1 MMTPAFVQTG
11 QILIGILVTAS
22 VVGFGLN
29 LKFAGGN
36 ETVVN
41 LNMRIKAWWVMAGVL
56 FSALVLGRYATIVVF
71 GFSSLMALREFLT
84 LTPTTKS
91 DYWPLFI
98 AFFLALPFQYWLL
111 WTGWYGLFAI
121 FIPVYIFPL
130 ISTASALSQDTDDF
144 LSRNARIQFA
154 LMTCVY
160 GVSHAPA
167 LLMLDIPGFEG
178 HTAQL
183 LFFFTFIVQLS
194 DVLQYVFGKLF
205 GKHKLAPQLSPSKT
219 WEGLLG
225 GGMSTILLGG
235 VLHAVTPFDFMQAA
249 GMAALI
255 VVFGVLGGLVMS
267 GVKRSLGAKDWGTGI
282 AGHGGY
288 MDRLD
293 SLAFAAPVFFHV
305 VRWLWTP

>member
-11 QILIGILVTAS
+11 QLLIGILVTAS

-29 LKFAGGN
+29 LKYAGSN
-36 ETVVN
+36 EAVVN
-41 LNMRIKAWWVMAGVL
+41 LNMRIKAWWVMAAVL

-71 GFSSLMALREFLT
+71 AFASLMALREFLT

-121 FIPVYIFPL
+121 FIPVYIFPM
-130 ISTASALSQDTDDF
+130 ISAASALSQDTDDF

-154 LMTCVY
+154 LMTCVF
-160 GVSHAPA
+160 GVSRAPA

-205 GKHKLAPQLSPSKT
+205 GRHKLAPRLSPSKT

-225 GGMSTILLGG
+225 GGLTTILLGG
-235 VLHAVTPFDFMQAA
+235 VLHAVTPFNFRQAA

>member
-11 QILIGILVTAS
+11 QVLLAILVTAS
-22 VVGFGLN
+22 GIGFALKV
-29 LKFAGGN
+29 KFAGGN
-36 ETVVN
+36 ETVAN
-41 LNMRIKAWWVMAGVL
+41 LNMRIKAWWVMAAVM
-56 FSALVLGRYATIVVF
+56 FSALVLGRYATIIVF
-71 GFSSLMALREFLT
+71 GFSSFMALREFLT

-98 AFFLALPFQYWLL
+98 AFFFALPVQYGLMWV
-111 WTGWYGLFAI
+111 GWYGLFAI
-121 FIPVYIFPL
+121 FIPVYIFPM
-130 ISTASALSQDTDDF
+130 ISTASALSQDTNDF

-154 LMTCVY
+154 LMTCVF

-167 LLMLDIPGFEG
+167 LLMLDIPEFEG
-178 HTAQL
+178 NSAQL

-194 DVLQYVFGKLF
+194 DVMQYVFGKLF

-219 WEGLLG
+219 WEGLVG
-225 GGMSTILLGG
+225 GGAATILLGG
-235 VLHAVTPFDFMQAA
+235 VLHSVTPFTFLQGC
-249 GMAALI
+249 GMSTLI

-305 VRWLWTP
+305 TRWLWMV